1 MNDNRSSR
9 SQRNSRGNRN
19 NDNNHDEGS
28 SNWSN
33 SNRSRNIQDMKKLEG
48 DLLFLENKYQI
59 DTSRMEKKK
68 EEYTKMHKIDKQVFD
83 YTK

>member
-33 SNRSRNIQDMKKLEG
+33 SNRSRNIQEMKRLEG
-48 DLLFLENKYQI
+48 ELLFLENKYKM
-59 DTSRMEKKK
+59 DTNRIGERQR
-68 EEYTKMHKIDKQVFD
+68 KINED
-83 YTK
+83 T